1 MDEPDDPMDEGG
13 YQRAL
18 EMYNADLMNRVEIL
32 LEDDNYRNF
41 RREDE
46 KTETGND

>member
-1 MDEPDDPMDEGG
+1 MDTRKGEPNDPVDEWE

-18 EMYNADLMNRVEIL
+18 EMYNEDLMNRVEML

-46 KTETGND
+46 KTK